1 MQNKI
6 IHHYR
11 IIKLLGAGAFGQ
23 TYLAQNL
30 KLPDQPVCVVKQLKP
45 QSTDPESVKA
55 AKMLFDRE
63 ADTLHQIEGH
73 EQIPQILDYFEE
85 EQEFYLVQEY
95 IEGETLREEL
105 DRQQPWDQSQ
115 AMLFLQEM
123 LGIVAFIHSHKII
136 HRDIKPENIIRR
148 NSDRTLFLIDFGA
161 VKQFCCDRQQPS
173 STIIHSRGYSP
184 PEQLA
189 GIPELNSDIYALGMT
204 CIEALTK
211 ATPES
216 LIQLRDT
223 RTQKISWSE
232 SLKICPEF
240 KSILDK
246 MVCISSKNRYLSAD
260 CVLRDLEHVDTSS
273 PNNYT
278 LTEITTSQN
287 LHAAYTLTELRTESF
302 ADSSLDPEDFEQLS
316 EASPISKTSAPP
328 QKKKLNSKELSLELY
343 EWLKDQQRAPQLKKA
358 VDMTRQ
364 WLRKRFLIV
373 SGSLIFTIV
382 GLPLFLILSHT
393 NKSAHPSDTTS
404 DRTTNSQEP
413 LAIFKEKISFKEHS
427 SSIKFLS
434 FAPDRKTLVS
444 GSEAGLVK
452 LRDLQNLSSTTI
464 TQTQSQILAMSSSA
478 NGNTLAIATEGKLI
492 ELWDLKTHQKISQI
506 PTQQLVWSL
515 AMSQYGDL
523 AAGLVGKI
531 KLWKIQPKLSE
542 TKQLLDE
549 RSQQIAAIALNPAA
563 DILARGSADGT
574 VRISHLASNKSQSF
588 HKHSNAINAVAID
601 ANSAL
606 LFTGSEDDTIRI
618 WNLYALSEH
627 ILPTIQAELGGV
639 KAIATSPT
647 AKIVAGGGA
656 YGTVRIWN
664 WQTGKAI
671 ASFSNHLTEVTA
683 LAFSPEGQML
693 AVGDRDGNIVIYT
706 LLIF

>member
-11 IIKLLGAGAFGQ
+11 IIKPLGAGAFGQ

-30 KLPDQPVCVVKQLKP
+30 KLPGEPVCVVKQLKP

-63 ADTLHQIEGH
+63 AKTLHKIGSH
-73 EQIPQILDYFEE
+73 ERIPQILDYFKED
-85 EQEFYLVQEY
+85 QEFYLVQEY
-95 IEGETLREEL
+95 IEGKTLREEL
-105 DRQQPWDQSQ
+105 DSQQSWDESQ
-115 AMLFLQEM
+115 AILFLQEM
-123 LGIVAFIHSHKII
+123 LRIIAFIHSQKII
-136 HRDIKPENIIRR
+136 HRDIKPENIVRR
-148 NSDRTLFLIDFGA
+148 ASDQTLFLIDFGA
-161 VKQFCCDRQQPS
+161 VKQSCCDRQQPS

-189 GIPELNSDIYALGMT
+189 GIPEPSSDIYALGMT

-211 ATPES
+211 ATSKS
-216 LIQLRDT
+216 LIQLRKT
-223 RTQKISWSE
+223 KTQKINWSE
-232 SLKICPEF
+232 SLRICPEF

-246 MVCISSKNRYLSAD
+246 MVCINSQDRYPTAN
-260 CVLRDLEHVDTSS
+260 CVLRDLEHIATSS

-278 LTEITTSQN
+278 PTEITTSHN
-287 LHAAYTLTELRTESF
+287 LPTYTPTELRADSF
-302 ADSSLDPEDFEQLS
+302 TDSSLDSGDFEQPS
-316 EASPISKTSAPP
+316 EASPILKTSAPP
-328 QKKKLNSKELSLELY
+328 KKKLNSRELSLELI
-343 EWLKDQQRAPQLKKA
+343 ECLKDKQRAPQPKK
-358 VDMTRQ
+358 VVNTTRQ
-364 WLRKRFLIV
+364 WLRKKFLII
-373 SGSLIFTIV
+373 SGSLIFTVV
-382 GLPLFLILSHT
+382 GLPLVLILNHI
-393 NKSAHPSDTTS
+393 NKSAHPSNTTS
-404 DRTTNSQEP
+404 SETVNSQETS
-413 LAIFKEKISFKEHS
+413 AIFEEKSNFKEHS
-427 SSIKFLS
+427 SAIKFLA
-434 FAPDRKTLVS
+434 FAPDRKTLIS

-452 LRDLQNLSSTTI
+452 LRDIQNSSTTTL

-492 ELWDLKTHQKISQI
+492 ELWDLKHHKKMNQI

-515 AMSQYGDL
+515 ALSQYSDL
-523 AAGLVGKI
+523 AAGVVGKI

-542 TKQLLDE
+542 TKQLPDE
-549 RSQQIAAIALNPAA
+549 RSQSITFNPAA
-563 DILARGSADGT
+563 DVLARGSADGT
-574 VRISHLASNKSQSF
+574 VKISHLASNKSQSF
-588 HKHSNAINAVAID
+588 HKHSNAVNAVAID
-601 ANSAL
+601 VNGAL

-627 ILPTIQAELGGV
+627 ILPTIQADLGGV
-639 KAIATSPT
+639 KAIASSPA

-683 LAFSPEGQML
+683 LAFSPEGQGL
-693 AVGDRDGNIVIYT
+693 AVGDREGNIVIYT
-706 LLIF
+706 LK